1 MDLLIRN
8 GRVVDPA
15 NGVDAAGDVLIQAG
29 RVARVGPRLEAPE
42 GTRTIDAG
50 GRVVS
55 VIELDIGPN
64 GHGSDVVQTMHA
76 VVNPD
81 KLAHLGP
88 VSDVARLPESR
99 TPSGGQAAGGG
110 A

>member
-1 MDLLIRN
+1 MDALL
-8 GRVVDPA
+8 GM
-15 NGVDAAGDVLIQAG
+15 L
-29 RVARVGPRLEAPE
+29 AP
-42 GTRTIDAG
+42 D
-50 GRVVS
+50 
-55 VIELDIGPN
+55 
-64 GHGSDVVQTMHA
+64 

-99 TPSGGQAAGGG
+99 PSPGGPAADGG

>member
-1 MDLLIRN
+1 
-8 GRVVDPA
+8 
-15 NGVDAAGDVLIQAG
+15 
-29 RVARVGPRLEAPE
+29 
-42 GTRTIDAG
+42 
-50 GRVVS
+50 

-88 VSDVARLPESR
+88 VSDVARLPEGR
-99 TPSGGQAAGGG
+99 TSPGGQAADGG